1 MQQEKLDEVVLTKMG
16 FDLEKT
22 PAADMTKWIA
32 FVEKLEN
39 ATEEVRIGIVGKYVQ
54 LPDAYKSIIE
64 SLLHASAYNNKKLKL
79 ELILSD
85 KLDEENVDKKLGN
98 LDGIIVA
105 PGFGQR
111 GMEGKFVALKY
122 TREHNIPTL
131 GICMG
136 MQTMS
141 VEFARNVLGYAD
153 ANSTEIDPNT
163 THNVVDIMDEQK
175 NILNLGGSM
184 RLGAFKCKLR
194 KGTKAYEIYGKEN
207 ISERHRHR
215 FEFNNAFKE
224 EFEKAGMICSGL
236 NVESN
241 LVEIIELKS
250 HKWYIGVQFHP
261 EYSSTVVNP
270 HPLFIN
276 FIKAAITK

>member
-1 MQQEKLDEVVLTKMG
+1 M
-16 FDLEKT
+16 
-22 PAADMTKWIA
+22 
-32 FVEKLEN
+32 
-39 ATEEVRIGIVGKYVQ
+39 RIGIVGKYVQ

-85 KLDEENVDKKLGN
+85 KLTEENVEKKLSGLN
-98 LDGIIVA
+98 GIIVA
-105 PGFGQR
+105 PGFGPR
-111 GMEGKFVALKY
+111 GMEGKFTALKFA
-122 TREHNIPTL
+122 RENNMPCL

-141 VEFARNVLGYAD
+141 IEFARNVLGYAD
-153 ANSTEIDPNT
+153 ANSTEIDSTT
-163 THNVVDIMDEQK
+163 THKIVDIMDEQK
-175 NILNLGGSM
+175 DILNLGGSM
-184 RLGAFKCKLR
+184 RLGAFKCKLK
-194 KGTKAYEIYGKEN
+194 KGSKAFEIYGKEN

-215 FEFNNAFKE
+215 FEFNNEFKD

-241 LVEIIELKS
+241 LVEIVELKS

-261 EYSSTVVNP
+261 EYSSTVVKP
-270 HPLFIN
+270 HPLFIS
-276 FIKAAITK
+276 FVKAAIQK